1 MDPDTGVCQTEQPQI
16 SYSVDFTA
24 VLRECFCSP
33 ALPRLLELL
42 FGRNLQRLQLPFERD
57 RLSHFLIYALLHLFA
72 IGLTALPK
80 SNCPRHASARFSG
93 TPFEHG
99 DGIFQLH
106 AHCETWASTV
116 LWCLA
121 LPAGAPPSWRIV
133 SRCSLT
139 FAASC
144 ACTPCT

>member
-72 IGLTALPK
+72 IGLTALPA
-80 SNCPRHASARFSG
+80 HASPAR
-93 TPFEHG
+93 
-99 DGIFQLH
+99 LL
-106 AHCETWASTV
+106 STV
-116 LWCLA
+116 TE
-121 LPAGAPPSWRIV
+121 PPSCMRTVELGLRLFCSAWRCQ
-133 SRCSLT
+133 RE
-139 FAASC
+139 
-144 ACTPCT
+144 PY